1 MDRKRFEMPENE
13 ECKNWII
20 SNEYSDEIAGYYGK
34 VSLLDGEACYQL
46 IDENFAIVHRQ
57 RDEQEGRV
65 VQNISFFRPY
75 CFGLLQE
82 ENLEEIGVNRVRR
95 ISGFD
100 YRGSGILLGF
110 VDTGIDYTHPVF
122 LTASGTSRVKAI
134 WDQNTQSGE
143 PPEGFLYGTE
153 FGEEEIAAGTAPKD
167 ENGHGT
173 FLAGIAG
180 GKEDQEADFFGV
192 APLAEIVVV
201 KLKEAKPYLKEYYC
215 MPEDVIAFS
224 EADVMMGVK
233 YLIAYASKVQ
243 KPLVLCLGIGSS
255 LGSHRGTIP
264 LSFYLDSL
272 AYRPDVCL
280 VTAVGNEGNKRHHAR
295 ILLEDEPKEVEI
307 NVSARGSGFT
317 LELFSEAITDLNVQL
332 FSPTG
337 EVSSI
342 SALFGAERIPFLFD
356 RSVVFVERETLMR
369 TGTQQ
374 RIQLRFQRPSE
385 GIWRLQFDRSEMP
398 ALVDLWLPLT
408 VFLDEEVYFLDANPE
423 VTLCEP
429 ANASLLF
436 AVGGYS
442 TETGG
447 IAPFSS
453 RGFTA
458 DGQKQPTLLAP
469 AVNVVGPFPSGGYI
483 EKSGTSIAAAYSA
496 GCVALFMEYI
506 EEYRLT
512 GAAAPL
518 DTVLLRNLFSLGARR
533 ENSIEYPNT
542 AYGYGTL
549 NLYGVFEFLRR
560 L

>member
-1 MDRKRFEMPENE
+1 MSASA

-20 SNEYSDEIAGYYGK
+20 SDEYSDEIAGYYGK
-34 VSLLDGEACYQL
+34 VSLLDGEDCYQL
-46 IDENFAIVHRQ
+46 IDENFAIVHRRREDGETRAI
-57 RDEQEGRV
+57 RDV
-65 VQNISFFRPY
+65 SFFRPY

-82 ENLEEIGVNRVRR
+82 ENLEEIGVSQIRR

-100 YRGSGILLGF
+100 YQGSGILIGF
-110 VDTGIDYTHPVF
+110 VDTGIDYSHPAF
-122 LTASGTSRVKAI
+122 LLANGVSRVRTI
-134 WDQNTQSGE
+134 WDQNSQEGI

-153 FGEEEIAAGTAPKD
+153 FGEEEIASGTAPKD

-180 GKEDQEADFFGV
+180 GKEDREANFFGV
-192 APLAEIVVV
+192 APLADIAVV

-317 LELFSEAITDLNVQL
+317 LEFFSEAITDLNVQL

-512 GAAAPL
+512 GAVAPL

>member
-1 MDRKRFEMPENE
+1 MPENE